1 MIYLE
6 LMGGLG
12 NQLFQI
18 FCVIAYSFENNIDF
32 KIIKTKRDLI
42 SPVDNKSL
50 RPTYFDNFLINLSKF
65 TCINTNLITYNEL
78 SFTYNKIPV
87 FNKDFKIKGY
97 FQSPKYFENNYKDII
112 ELIGLDKQKE
122 AIKEKYNTYFNNKVI
137 SLHFRIGDLKNNK
150 GHGPVLNTQYYRN
163 ALKIILKKDNTCDTI
178 LYFNEEQDNN
188 TVENIIK
195 DIKKSYSQLNF
206 IQCSYHIP
214 DWEQVLLMSCCQHNI
229 IANSTFSWWGA
240 YFNPNPEKIV
250 CYPSIWFGPE
260 CSNSTL
266 DLFPENWVKI

>member
-18 FCVIAYSFENNIDF
+18 FCGISYALENNISF
-32 KIIKTKRDLI
+32 KIVKNKGDNV
-42 SPVDNKSL
+42 SPLDNKSL
-50 RPTYFDNFLINLSKF
+50 RPTYWHNFLCNLSKF
-65 TCINTNLITYNEL
+65 TCDNIHILTYNVG
-78 SFTYNKIPV
+78 SFPYNKIHNI
-87 FNKDFKIKGY
+87 NKEFKIKGY
-97 FQSPKYFENNYKDII
+97 FQSPKYFENYYKSII
-112 ELIGLDKQKE
+112 ELIELDKHK
-122 AIKEKYNTYFNNKVI
+122 AKIKEKYKEYFTNKII

-163 ALKIILKKDNTCDTI
+163 ALKIILEKDNTCDTI

-206 IQCSYHIP
+206 IQCSYDIP
-214 DWEQVLLMSCCQHNI
+214 DWEQLLLMSLCNHNI

-240 YFNPNPEKIV
+240 YFNKNPGKIV
-250 CYPSIWFGPE
+250 CYPNVWFGPK
-260 CSNSTL
+260 CNNSTR
-266 DLFPENWVKI
+266 DLFPENWVKV